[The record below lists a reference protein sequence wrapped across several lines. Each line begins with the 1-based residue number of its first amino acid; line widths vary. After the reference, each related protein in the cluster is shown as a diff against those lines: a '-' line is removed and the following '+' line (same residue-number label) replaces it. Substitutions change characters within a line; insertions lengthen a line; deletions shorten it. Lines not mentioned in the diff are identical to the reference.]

1 MKKEPLLRNENP
13 EEIREIVFNS
23 ITKIKENENDK
34 EIHKDV
40 LFELGLIEGRID
52 QKKLKELITKGI
64 ENLKENKITTSLHY
78 LNMALAKLGHIFSED
93 EEIDNLADMH
103 LNSTTEDPLK

>member
-13 EEIREIVFNS
+13 EEIREVVFNS
-23 ITKIKENENDK
+23 IAKIKENENDK

-52 QKKLKELITKGI
+52 QKNLKELITKGI

-93 EEIDNLADMH
+93 EEIDNLVDTH
-103 LNSTTEDPLK
+103 LSSTTEDTLK

>member
-23 ITKIKENENDK
+23 ITKIKENENDE

-40 LFELGLIEGRID
+40 LFEFASITLIVD
-52 QKKLKELITKGI
+52 
-64 ENLKENKITTSLHY
+64 
-78 LNMALAKLGHIFSED
+78 
-93 EEIDNLADMH
+93 
-103 LNSTTEDPLK
+103 